1 LATSAAITLLPD
13 QLDEPEPVK
22 VAFGEYIDV
31 ALRP

>member
-1 LATSAAITLLPD
+1 LPD